1 MGEALGLFLDGA
13 DDDRGV
19 CPVDWRAR
27 RMVGDMATFMDFVMS
42 RWAWIVRSCAF
53 RRSSLSGHKIGGEK
67 AAGLISAKENVCA
80 QD

>member
-1 MGEALGLFLDGA
+1 VGEALGLFLDGP

-42 RWAWIVRSCAF
+42 GWAWNHVDRTFLRFQKIVPQRP
-53 RRSSLSGHKIGGEK
+53 
-67 AAGLISAKENVCA
+67 
-80 QD
+80 